1 MISSIAGSLASS
13 WTASLFAKLDTANS
27 GYIDTATLAEALTQ
41 ASSPGSA
48 DPSSA
53 TQSLVAA
60 LDGNGDAK
68 LTQEEMAA
76 ALQKLLEEVG
86 TLLGNAGGAERSGGR
101 PPAGGLPPP
110 PPPDGADGAGF
121 TRDELQAMVE
131 PSSGTDDKRMALMT
145 RIIANFDQA
154 DTDGDGKVSFAE
166 ARAFDQGTAAAAGSS
181 TGTAQATTATA
192 DDGASVL
199 ANVLQLLLAYGGLDD
214 TTGKDATSFAATA

>member
-27 GYIDTATLAEALTQ
+27 GYIDTAALTEALTQ
-41 ASSPGSA
+41 TSSPGSSDSA
-48 DPSSA
+48 SA

-68 LTQEEMAA
+68 LTQQEMAA

-86 TLLGNAGGAERSGGR
+86 SLLGNAGGTERSGGR
-101 PPAGGLPPP
+101 PPAGGMPPP
-110 PPPDGADGAGF
+110 PPPEGADGTGF
-121 TRDELQAMVE
+121 TKDELQAMVDS
-131 PSSGTDDKRMALMT
+131 SSGTDDQRTALMT
-145 RIIANFDQA
+145 RIIGNFDAA

-166 ARAFDQGTAAAAGSS
+166 ARAFGQSTEAAQGPS

-192 DDGASVL
+192 DDGATVL
-199 ANVLQLLLAYGGLDD
+199 ANILQLLLAYGGLED
-214 TTGKDATSFAATA
+214 TTAKQATSFATTA